1 MPLPKDNAL
10 RKALPLF
17 TFLTEY
23 FPDAILELVK
33 VSVAGNMQHNPGEPM
48 HWARGK
54 SMDQLNTAQR
64 HMWDYATTGPYNDE
78 PPLPP
83 EILAAIG
90 GEPPMHL
97 ANAAWRLLAQIQLD
111 CESRAAAYAASAQD
125 SVELFPEAYQLTPDP
140 LQPEERVV
148 GMHPALAA
156 PFGPGARAV
165 QAVME
170 KAVSDGLVTRVD
182 GGMPAA
188 LVNHS
193 LVPGRLTLACGCH
206 GYCKGGHPALVVP
219 MGTGPRDPAGVPY
232 AQLGPFSMVGT
243 GPRDPALVVPMG
255 TVEPLPQPIAD
266 AAALCTHGYII
277 CRVCNHP
284 KGAVW
289 NDVPPVPVPFD
300 PAD

>member
-64 HMWDYATTGPYNDE
+64 HMWDYATTGMYNDE

-90 GEPPMHL
+90 GTPPMHL

-111 CESRAAAYAASAQD
+111 CEARANAQ
-125 SVELFPEAYQLTPDP
+125 EKLPDP
-140 LQPEERVV
+140 GDYLEPRATVAGVECEPYVSTGAFV
-148 GMHPALAA
+148 HDPLNPTELIADMAA
-156 PFGPGARAV
+156 PV
-165 QAVME
+165 
-170 KAVSDGLVTRVD
+170 
-182 GGMPAA
+182 
-188 LVNHS
+188 
-193 LVPGRLTLACGCH
+193 LTMACGCVKR
-206 GYCKGGHPALVVP
+206 CKGHAADVVP
-219 MGTGPRDPAGVPY
+219 TGTGPRDPEGNPY
-232 AQLGPFSMVGT
+232 RVNSAP
-243 GPRDPALVVPMG
+243 LVY
-255 TVEPLPQPIAD
+255 E
-266 AAALCTHGYII
+266 
-277 CRVCNHP
+277 
-284 KGAVW
+284 
-289 NDVPPVPVPFD
+289 PPVATSSAYLKGFD

>member
-111 CESRAAAYAASAQD
+111 CEARAAAQSAASAQEPI
-125 SVELFPEAYQLTPDP
+125 ELFPDAYALTPDP

-148 GMHPALAA
+148 GMLPALAA
-156 PFGPGARAV
+156 PF
-165 QAVME
+165 
-170 KAVSDGLVTRVD
+170 T
-182 GGMPAA
+182 
-188 LVNHS
+188 
-193 LVPGRLTLACGCH
+193 PGRLTLACGCH
-206 GYCKGGHPALVVP
+206 GYCKGGHELPQVPVVP
-219 MGTGPRDPAGVPY
+219 MGTGPKDPAGVPY
-232 AQLGPFSMVGT
+232 AQLGPFAMV
-243 GPRDPALVVPMG
+243 
-255 TVEPLPQPIAD
+255 
-266 AAALCTHGYII
+266 
-277 CRVCNHP
+277 
-284 KGAVW
+284 
-289 NDVPPVPVPFD
+289 DVPKAFD

>member
-1 MPLPKDNAL
+1 MPLPKDDKL

-48 HWARGK
+48 RWARGK

-64 HMWDYATTGPYNDE
+64 HMWDYATSGPYNDE

-111 CESRAAAYAASAQD
+111 CEQRAKVQEV
-125 SVELFPEAYQLTPDP
+125 VELFPDAYQLTPDP

-148 GMHPALAA
+148 GMMPELAA
-156 PFGPGARAV
+156 PYGDYGAPLETPPPLPG
-165 QAVME
+165 
-170 KAVSDGLVTRVD
+170 T
-182 GGMPAA
+182 

-193 LVPGRLTLACGCH
+193 LVPGRLTLACGCK
-206 GYCKGGHPALVVP
+206 GYCKGGHAPEIVP
-219 MGTGPRDPAGVPY
+219 TGTGPRDPDGKLYREIV
-232 AQLGPFSMVGT
+232 
-243 GPRDPALVVPMG
+243 D
-255 TVEPLPQPIAD
+255 TVAHL
-266 AAALCTHGYII
+266 
-277 CRVCNHP
+277 
-284 KGAVW
+284 
-289 NDVPPVPVPFD
+289 VPPPPFD

>member
-64 HMWDYATTGPYNDE
+64 HMWDYATTGLYNDE

-111 CESRAAAYAASAQD
+111 CERRQEFKD
-125 SVELFPEAYQLTPDP
+125 SQLELYPDAYQLTPDP

-148 GMHPALAA
+148 GMVPELAA
-156 PFGPGARAV
+156 PFGSQPNGDYGIPL
-165 QAVME
+165 E
-170 KAVSDGLVTRVD
+170 K
-182 GGMPAA
+182 PPA

-193 LVPGRLTLACGCH
+193 LAPGRLQLGCGCY
-206 GYCKGGHPALVVP
+206 GYCKGGHAAVVAEAVAAIVP
-219 MGTGPRDPAGVPY
+219 MGTGPKDPAGVPY
-232 AQLGPFSMVGT
+232 AQLGPFAMV
-243 GPRDPALVVPMG
+243 
-255 TVEPLPQPIAD
+255 D
-266 AAALCTHGYII
+266 A
-277 CRVCNHP
+277 P
-284 KGAVW
+284 KA
-289 NDVPPVPVPFD
+289 FD

>member
-33 VSVAGNMQHNPGEPM
+33 VSVAGNMKHNPGEPM

-64 HMWDYATTGPYNDE
+64 HMFDYGMGEMYNDHE
-78 PPLPP
+78 LAP

-111 CESRAAAYAASAQD
+111 CEERASSQEEIPLCPD
-125 SVELFPEAYQLTPDP
+125 AYQLTPDP

-148 GMHPALAA
+148 GMHPALVH
-156 PFGPGARAV
+156 RA
-165 QAVME
+165 
-170 KAVSDGLVTRVD
+170 T
-182 GGMPAA
+182 
-188 LVNHS
+188 
-193 LVPGRLTLACGCH
+193 VPGRLKLDCGCF
-206 GYCKGGHPALVVP
+206 GSCKGLHEFLEPTR
-219 MGTGPRDPAGVPY
+219 GTGPRDPRGNLYMAEALAAV
-232 AQLGPFSMVGT
+232 QLP
-243 GPRDPALVVPMG
+243 
-255 TVEPLPQPIAD
+255 
-266 AAALCTHGYII
+266 
-277 CRVCNHP
+277 
-284 KGAVW
+284 
-289 NDVPPVPVPFD
+289 PFD

>member
-1 MPLPKDNAL
+1 MTGSCKMPLPKDNAL

-111 CESRAAAYAASAQD
+111 CEQRARVQEV
-125 SVELFPEAYQLTPDP
+125 VELFPDAYTLAADSVADNVARRNGAIPELAAGYGTMASPTPE
-140 LQPEERVV
+140 QV
-148 GMHPALAA
+148 ALAA
-156 PFGPGARAV
+156 PFK
-165 QAVME
+165 QF
-170 KAVSDGLVTRVD
+170 T
-182 GGMPAA
+182 
-188 LVNHS
+188 
-193 LVPGRLTLACGCH
+193 PGRLKLECGCF
-206 GYCKGGHPALVVP
+206 GVCKGGHELPQVPVVP
-219 MGTGPRDPAGVPY
+219 TGTGPRDPAGVPY
-232 AQLGPFSMVGT
+232 AQLGPFAMVDVP
-243 GPRDPALVVPMG
+243 GPRDF
-255 TVEPLPQPIAD
+255 
-266 AAALCTHGYII
+266 
-277 CRVCNHP
+277 N
-284 KGAVW
+284 
-289 NDVPPVPVPFD
+289 

>member
-111 CESRAAAYAASAQD
+111 CEQRARVQTV
-125 SVELFPEAYQLTPDP
+125 VELFPDAYALTPDP
-140 LQPEERVV
+140 LQPEERIT
-148 GMHPALAA
+148 GMHPALGA
-156 PFGPGARAV
+156 PFGSEPNGDYGIPI
-165 QAVME
+165 E
-170 KAVSDGLVTRVD
+170 K
-182 GGMPAA
+182 PAA

-193 LVPGRLTLACGCH
+193 LVPGRLTLDCGCK

-219 MGTGPRDPAGVPY
+219 TGTGPKDPAGVPY
-232 AQLGPFSMVGT
+232 SVTVAGIPCAPYLADGP
-243 GPRDPALVVPMG
+243 
-255 TVEPLPQPIAD
+255 
-266 AAALCTHGYII
+266 
-277 CRVCNHP
+277 
-284 KGAVW
+284 AV
-289 NDVPPVPVPFD
+289 FD